1 MFQIQINNHIM
12 KFSTQFLRCLTVALV
27 GSFAAFSPTL
37 LAQTTATTDPVGFIT
52 LTVAG
57 TGGTVANQL
66 SFAGL
71 SLTRTVEYQGSAESV
86 SKATSGANTLTDND
100 ATWTDNQ
107 FNGAA
112 GSYFVEITSGA
123 AAGTTYDI
131 SATTAATKTITLVQD
146 LANSITNGAQIP
158 ALSFK
163 IRKAW
168 TIGAALGTSNPPES
182 GLQTGSAATADQV
195 LLYNGASYD
204 TYFYSSGGLIGAGW
218 RKQGG
223 GSTDQSGA
231 KINPEQG
238 VIVNRLQ
245 SANLSVVLMG
255 AVKTGATSTPVFPG
269 LNFVSNIYA
278 ANMTLGSS
286 SLYTDGT
293 GATGVLPGSAATA
306 DTVQI
311 YNGTSYDTYFYS
323 SGGLIGAGWRKQGG
337 GSADQSGVALP
348 VGVSVIVTRQGGTG
362 FNWVAPQ
369 HPATI

>member
-1 MFQIQINNHIM
+1 MN
-12 KFSTQFLRCLTVALV
+12 SSAQFLRRLTIALI
-27 GSFAAFSPTL
+27 GSCAALTAPAL

-57 TGGTVANQL
+57 TGGTVTNQL

-71 SLTRTVEYQGSAESV
+71 SLTRTVEYQGSAEAVGTAS
-86 SKATSGANTLTDND
+86 LTDND

-112 GSYFVEITSGA
+112 GAYFVEITSGTGV
-123 AAGTTYDI
+123 GTTYDI
-131 SATTAATKTITLVQD
+131 ATTTAATKTITLSQN
-146 LANSITNGAQIP
+146 LAAGVAAGA
-158 ALSFK
+158 SFK
-163 IRKAW
+163 IRKQW

-182 GLQTGSAATADQV
+182 GLQTGSASTADQV

-218 RKQGG
+218 RMQGG

-255 AVKTGATSTPVFPG
+255 AVKTGATSTPVFSG

-293 GATGVLPGSAATA
+293 GATGVLPGSASTA

-337 GSADQSGVALP
+337 GSTDQSGVALP